1 MTGIVYSNH
10 LSFSCKLVVVI
21 LSPIRISVKTV
32 IIYNRADF
40 TSIAK
45 WVANADID
53 PHIVEVVYAL
63 LDENGDRL
71 LSIEEFSP
79 VLFQWRKSR
88 GFQHQTVQI
97 SLGQLKV

>member
-1 MTGIVYSNH
+1 M
-10 LSFSCKLVVVI
+10 
-21 LSPIRISVKTV
+21 LSPIQISVESFNV
-32 IIYNRADF
+32 FYRDDF
-40 TSIAK
+40 ASIAK
-45 WVANADID
+45 WVANAEID

-63 LDENGDRL
+63 LDDNGDRL

>member
-1 MTGIVYSNH
+1 M
-10 LSFSCKLVVVI
+10 
-21 LSPIRISVKTV
+21 IRSINQSMESLNVF
-32 IIYNRADF
+32 YRDDF
-40 TSIAK
+40 ASIAK
-45 WVANADID
+45 WVANAEID

-63 LDENGDRL
+63 LDDNGDRL

-97 SLGQLKV
+97 SLGQLQV

>member
-1 MTGIVYSNH
+1 MS
-10 LSFSCKLVVVI
+10 L
-21 LSPIRISVKTV
+21 IRIRVKTFN
-32 IIYNRADF
+32 IYDRADF

-45 WVANADID
+45 WVANAEID